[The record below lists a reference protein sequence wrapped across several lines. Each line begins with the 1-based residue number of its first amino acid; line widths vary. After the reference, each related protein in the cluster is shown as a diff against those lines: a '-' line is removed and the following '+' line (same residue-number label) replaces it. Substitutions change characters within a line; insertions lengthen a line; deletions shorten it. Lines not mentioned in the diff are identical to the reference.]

1 MTRNANS
8 GKSNIKPIK
17 LKRVIPN
24 NDDKYKLDKQL
35 NPILPN
41 IENKVLM
48 VIYGSVSTGKTEK
61 LINLLY
67 NQDCYLDCFNMKYII
82 SPTIHGDLTSS
93 HIFKQDDSAVLIP
106 EYSNDAIKEII
117 KNQEPFED
125 EEGNKYP
132 SPFSC
137 LVMEDSIDM
146 KGTGSNHSEISK
158 LCCNYRHRNIG
169 LLVIVAQAVNQ
180 VSSLIRA
187 NVRAIMLCK
196 MRNEKQ
202 LKAFE
207 DQYAEMCNGI
217 SNFRKIYNYVFKT
230 HEDRY
235 NMVYFNFDN
244 NEIYKNFDELL
255 YKDEVMYI

>member
-1 MTRNANS
+1 MS
-8 GKSNIKPIK
+8 KKFKPIK
-17 LKRVIPN
+17 MKRVIA
-24 NDDKYKLDKQL
+24 NDQDRHKLDKEL

-48 VIYGSVSTGKTEK
+48 VIFGSVSTGKSEK
-61 LINLLY
+61 LINILY
-67 NQDCYLDCFNMKYII
+67 SENCYSDCFDMKYII
-82 SPTIHGDLTSS
+82 SPTIYSDLTTS
-93 HIFKQDDSAVLIP
+93 HIFKNDKSAVLIP
-106 EYSNDAIKEII
+106 EYSNEAIKEII
-117 KNQEPFED
+117 KNQSPFED
-125 EEGNKYP
+125 DDGNVYQA
-132 SPFSC
+132 PFST
-137 LVMEDSIDM
+137 LILEDSIDM

-180 VSSLIRA
+180 ISSLIRA
-187 NVRAIMLCK
+187 NVRCIMLCK

-202 LKAFE
+202 LKTFE
-207 DQYAEMCNGI
+207 EQYAEMCNGI

-235 NMVYFNFDN
+235 NFVYFNFDN
-244 NEIYKNFDELL
+244 NEIYKNFEELL